1 MTDILPETNTETA
14 PRRALRPAVLWLVFG
29 VLLLVAAYAA
39 WNWRGTPSPQRETQ
53 APAAVQETQISL
65 PLAAAPSAAT
75 EQPPQE
81 TLEEAQQNA
90 ARLAALEEELQRLKE
105 AAEQAQQAPAMDG
118 NAALQLETSVRALS
132 DGLAGINTSVSA
144 MAARLAALE
153 AVQASQPFGGEAKA
167 MAYALGLRE
176 LERALTTSAPFAVE
190 LETLA
195 KLLDAGVADAALT
208 ELRRR
213 SDMGIATSAQ
223 LVAGFDSTAAAMV
236 RADAAVNAQSGWTA
250 KTYDFVMSLVTIR
263 PLGERAG
270 TDAPSRIARAQ
281 MRLNAGDLAAALAEL
296 EDMAPAT
303 RAAGEPWITDATDR
317 LRADQALAQLT
328 AQLTQQLGTNA
339 APQPPEV
346 PLP

>member
-29 VLLLVAAYAA
+29 VLLLAAAYAA
-39 WNWRGTPSPQRETQ
+39 WNWRGAQSPQRETQ
-53 APAAVQETQISL
+53 ATAAVQETQISL

-75 EQPPQE
+75 EQPPQQE
-81 TLEEAQQNA
+81 TLEQPRQNT
-90 ARLAALEEELQRLKE
+90 ARLAALEEELQRLKT
-105 AAEQAQQAPAMDG
+105 AAQQAPAGAMDG

-132 DGLAGINTSVSA
+132 DALAGINTSISA

-153 AVQASQPFGGEAKA
+153 AVQASQPFGGEAKT

-176 LERALTTSAPFAVE
+176 LERALSTSAPFAVE
-190 LETLA
+190 LATLA

-213 SDMGIATSAQ
+213 ADKGIATRAQ
-223 LVAGFDSTAAAMV
+223 LVAGFDAAAAAMV
-236 RADAAVNAQSGWTA
+236 RADAAANAQSGWTA
-250 KTYDFVMSLVTIR
+250 KTYDFVMSLVIIR

-281 MRLNAGDLAAALAEL
+281 MRLNAGDLAAALTEL
-296 EDMAPAT
+296 KGVTPAT
-303 RAAGEPWITDATDR
+303 RAAGEPWISDATDR

-328 AQLTQQLGTNA
+328 GQLTQQLGTNA
-339 APQPPEV
+339 PLEAVQP
-346 PLP
+346 